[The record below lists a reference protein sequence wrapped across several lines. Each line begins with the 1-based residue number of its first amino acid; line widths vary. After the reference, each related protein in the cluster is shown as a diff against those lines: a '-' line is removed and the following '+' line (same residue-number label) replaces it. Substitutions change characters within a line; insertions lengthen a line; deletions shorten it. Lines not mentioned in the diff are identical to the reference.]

1 MSEAFI
7 PTLTHATE
15 RDIDLLL
22 VEELY
27 ASPAFVGWIAAQGGV
42 LGQVETSTVLHSKRR
57 TRSQRESDIFVDWLR
72 SHISVLRAWKALA
85 DQRRAT

>member
-1 MSEAFI
+1 MSDGSFI

-27 ASPAFVGWIAAQGGV
+27 TSRDFVFWMAAQI
-42 LGQVETSTVLHSKRR
+42 SPID
-57 TRSQRESDIFVDWLR
+57 RSGN
-72 SHISVLRAWKALA
+72 
-85 DQRRAT
+85 DQARF

>member
-1 MSEAFI
+1 MSNDVFI

-27 ASPAFVGWIAAQGGV
+27 SSRDFVLWMAAQAG
-42 LGQVETSTVLHSKRR
+42 LAKP
-57 TRSQRESDIFVDWLR
+57 
-72 SHISVLRAWKALA
+72 ISLWDVKWTCRGIVPLL
-85 DQRRAT
+85 